1 MPKVAGASEECII
14 QPTGKEEEEEN
25 IRIQCIFYFFR
36 IFTETAALATDCHPF
51 LLLSI
56 LLPPLTLYF
65 TIYLWPPWSDQA
77 LGVERP
83 PETSQEPP
91 SRKWNWGRRRRKITV
106 RWTQTH
112 IQFSIWAVINCTTAE
127 CWAESFELLFLLFGL
142 ALHKSARMNQ
152 ERTIDPFILSLVTT
166 IWLSVFSV

>member
-1 MPKVAGASEECII
+1 MAGASEECII
-14 QPTGKEEEEEN
+14 RPTGKEEKEEN

-36 IFTETAALATDCHPF
+36 IFPETAALATDCHLL

-91 SRKWNWGRRRRKITV
+91 SRKWSWRRRRRKITV

-112 IQFSIWAVINCTTAE
+112 THSNTFQSGQLSIAQQQSAE
-127 CWAESFELLFLLFGL
+127 QSHLSFFLFFLLFGL
-142 ALHKSARMNQ
+142 ALQENQPEWIKSGQ
-152 ERTIDPFILSLVTT
+152 SIHLYFL
-166 IWLSVFSV
+166 